1 MEVALDGDPRG
12 ALKLLHTSGELSVPL
27 LPNAER
33 VEDRIH
39 TLPDLVGADLATMI
53 SHARDLVAAAKRLKD
68 AIVVLQPTAI
78 GSRTTYHFVGNP
90 KQPEEL
96 LEHLKFIEALATSFA
111 SKFQAF
117 VAQAGQRTK
126 RLTGKRTS
134 LLMPPPLSQ
143 PSRSRPRGRGEG
155 GRWRADR
162 RQHLRTCG
170 ASGGS

>member
-1 MEVALDGDPRG
+1 MEFALDGDPRG

-68 AIVVLQPTAI
+68 AIVVHEPTAI

-96 LEHLKFIEALATSFA
+96 LELLKFIEALATSFA
-111 SKFQAF
+111 SEFQAF
-117 VAQAGQRTK
+117 VAQAG
-126 RLTGKRTS
+126 S
-134 LLMPPPLSQ
+134 
-143 PSRSRPRGRGEG
+143 
-155 GRWRADR
+155 ADEEVDR
-162 RQHLRTCG
+162 
-170 ASGGS
+170 